1 MIIHTKLDGDPNQ
14 PGLDPDVRIDR
25 SHGYSVLN
33 FATGAVK
40 LQVTQAAP
48 GSFNIV
54 PDGSALFMV
63 FRDDALGV
71 REVQKVE
78 MSSFLVS
85 PIALGSPPIS
95 VGSVAKSRRVFVS
108 QAHADGRITFI
119 DWVTNE
125 DQTVTG
131 FELNS
136 RIRD

>member
-1 MIIHTKLDGDPNQ
+1 
-14 PGLDPDVRIDR
+14 
-25 SHGYSVLN
+25 
-33 FATGAVK
+33 VK